1 MVRLGS
7 RDLRATLDF
16 LRNTYALRDLKAF
29 EAHILSTLPSVVAS
43 EHASYNEIN
52 PRAGHYSGISAPPV
66 APRLLEAFTRHM
78 PEHPLIAH
86 YARTA
91 DGRTLKISDFL
102 SAQRFHRLGLYSE
115 FFRQMRIE
123 HQIAFVL
130 PAPPP
135 LVVGVALNRRR
146 PDFSERDRL
155 VLNLLRPHLIQA
167 YRNAE
172 AVTRLQQE
180 VTLVERGIAELGGA
194 IVLLHSDGRVR
205 EMTPLARQWLSRY
218 FQHPSPRGNGLPE
231 ALVRWVKQQERLL
244 ADQDDVPSPQQSLV
258 VTRDPRRLIA
268 RLLVSSDRK
277 LLLMEE
283 QGVPEPHGLE
293 ALGLTRR
300 EAEVLAWVSQG
311 KTNAEVAIILGTR
324 RRTVSKQLEHIYQKL
339 GVETRTAA
347 AALAIAYTSR
357 APHHAGIL

>member
-1 MVRLGS
+1 MVRLCS
-7 RDLRATLDF
+7 RDLRATFDF
-16 LRNTYALRDLKAF
+16 LRNTYALPDLKAF
-29 EAHILSTLPSVVAS
+29 APHVISTLSSVVAS
-43 EHASYNEIN
+43 DHTSYNEVN
-52 PRAGHYSGISAPPV
+52 PRAGRYSGMSEPPID
-66 APRLLEAFTRHM
+66 PRLLEAFTRHM
-78 PEHPLIAH
+78 SEHPLIAH
-86 YARTA
+86 YARTI

-102 SAQRFHRLGLYSE
+102 STQRFHHLGLYSE
-115 FFRQMRIE
+115 FFRQVHVE

-135 LVVGVALNRRR
+135 LVVGIALNRSR

-180 VTLVERGIAELGGA
+180 ATLMGLGIEELGRA
-194 IVLLHSDGRVR
+194 IVLLHADGRVR
-205 EMTPLARQWLSRY
+205 EMTPRARQWLSQY
-218 FQHPSPRGNGLPE
+218 FHHPSPRAKGLPE

-244 ADQDDVPSPQQSLV
+244 ADQDDAPSPRQSLV
-258 VTRDPRRLIA
+258 VAKDTQRLIV

-283 QGVPEPHGLE
+283 QRMPEPQGLE

-300 EAEVLAWVSQG
+300 EAEVLAWVTQG

-347 AALAIAYTSR
+347 ATLAMVSASRTSL
-357 APHHAGIL
+357 HS